1 MSNFLFVYGTLK
13 KEFRANFLLEKEKFI
28 SNAITV
34 NKFCMISSEFGNY
47 PLLYND
53 ISNLGTQI
61 FGEVYSVSD
70 DKLMELDVYE
80 GVPTLYE
87 RKNITVEIDNKKL
100 IDVFVYIATDNI
112 DITSSKNLLSIWEE
126 VDIFNYVITCNSNIE
141 NILQSKCPD
150 SRLNGYIFITKDKY
164 SLWKVSD
171 IDTEILKITFKN
183 NLQKQIESILNNDE
197 EIEVLKLNLLVDY
210 WK

>member
-13 KEFRANFLLEKEKFI
+13 KGFRANFLLEKEKFI

-34 NKFCMISSEFGNY
+34 NKFCMISSELGNY

-53 ISNLGTQI
+53 ISNFGKQI
-61 FGEVYSVSD
+61 YGEVYLVSD
-70 DKLMELDVYE
+70 DTLIELDVYE

-87 RKNITVEIDNKKL
+87 RKKIIVEINDKKL

-150 SRLNGYIFITKDKY
+150 SKLNGYIFITNDKY

-171 IDTEILKITFKN
+171 IDMEILKITFKN

-197 EIEVLKLNLLVDY
+197 EIEVLKLNLLVD
-210 WK
+210 